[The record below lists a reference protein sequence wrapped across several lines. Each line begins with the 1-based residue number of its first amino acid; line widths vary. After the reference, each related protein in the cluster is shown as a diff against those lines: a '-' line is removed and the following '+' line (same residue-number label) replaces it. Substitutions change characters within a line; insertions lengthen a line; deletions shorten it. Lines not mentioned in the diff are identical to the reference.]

1 MERERGGDHM
11 TAERGAV
18 MWCMLDLT
26 RFHPPAPRVR
36 DLLSYVSPPLSC
48 RPALMCSSFPF
59 TGSRRAQLNNSA
71 QHDRA
76 GERNCSAHSVRHR
89 LPQITGHRES
99 SERHV
104 RLFFSPLFTTY
115 TPMLLIDVNVIL
127 WESINNHSTH
137 CNNVVLLLP
146 VLYFQK
152 L

>member
-11 TAERGAV
+11 TAARGAV

-104 RLFFSPLFTTY
+104 RLFFPPPLYYIHTHASHRCECDTLRINQQSLY
-115 TPMLLIDVNVIL
+115 TL
-127 WESINNHSTH
+127 
-137 CNNVVLLLP
+137 
-146 VLYFQK
+146 Q
-152 L
+152 